1 MWGMRSLICWD
12 DGRAHICWDDRRA
25 IAYLLDDER
34 AIATG
39 FTLNVSIPLLARGI
53 GLVVGFVGVL
63 LMGLT
68 EFSVGVCRSWE
79 KFG

>member
-1 MWGMRSLICWD
+1 M
-12 DGRAHICWDDRRA
+12 GRF
-25 IAYLLDDER
+25 

-39 FTLNVSIPLLARGI
+39 FTLNVSISLLARGI

>member
-1 MWGMRSLICWD
+1 MLDDGRSHICWDDGRSLICWD
-12 DGRAHICWDDRRA
+12 YG
-25 IAYLLDDER
+25 R

-39 FTLNVSIPLLARGI
+39 FTLNVSITLLARGT
-53 GLVVGFVGVL
+53 GLVSGFIGVL